1 MKRRGHRWRHRLS
14 SQGKRRLPSLGTAR
28 LCEHYARDERV
39 GELLKGERLLRKQ
52 AEPLVQALTRAI
64 MAFYE

>member
-1 MKRRGHRWRHRLS
+1 VVTGGVIVYTHKKS
-14 SQGKRRLPSLGTAR
+14 IDFPLGTAR

-39 GELLKGERLLRKQ
+39 GELLKGEKVLRKQ

-64 MAFYE
+64 IAFPE